1 MSGYNQHH
9 TPTLPGSTAREE
21 QAVSNSPSCA
31 LTRGYQQLTFD
42 QAAMEDTNRY
52 LPPCNTPTTPA
63 AAGYDAQDRF
73 GNDGRVSRSLAI
85 TSPTHQ
91 YQDGISF
98 QGRRSAYLDPT
109 NCGYNAVETRG
120 TGCYGDAGSLATA
133 SAVTTSHAPPHTA
146 MPMGLDSYSRHDE
159 QNRLIDRHGHCLDDV
174 QALQP
179 QSLAAF
185 VPSSLNETVQQQRG
199 NAPSQNLTTPS
210 FDSELFFNPADMALF
225 DDNMNP
231 LDPPPGWPSSAFY
244 DVANEL
250 GAYNQQY
257 GSSYAQHPLSSP
269 SDPVRAAATQRDGS
283 RPLPQQRQQQVSGLD
298 VNASSVQ
305 PVAHQSLSAP
315 SSYRHCQPCQSP
327 ARWIGSLSRPT
338 TTYAGT

>member
-31 LTRGYQQLTFD
+31 LTRGYQQLTFE

-109 NCGYNAVETRG
+109 NCGYNGVETRG

-231 LDPPPGWPSSAFY
+231 LDPL
-244 DVANEL
+244 ANEL